1 MMPKTYFSAPL
12 SKSARDTEGRIRN
25 IFEGERRRPAV
36 LVLALVAAAA
46 LLCGSM
52 VSVRGRAST
61 AVGDEW
67 EQAVKESAE
76 RALSQPVETPTAL
89 PRYEYQGG
97 DPYLAAVCEWSVKRG
112 EQARYHEAQVTIPCP
127 LIADVDDSD
136 PQDIRVW
143 GNFWSF
149 SYTPRAT
156 TLFCVSG
163 GENPG
168 LLHLRAADSGYAV
181 FDAEMVGD
189 GGAYAKDM
197 QRIFGAIRLIKLDSL
212 DREEVRARFLDDYVR
227 WNALPFTQYQDY
239 GWPPAQLPNAPE
251 TPETAQLVRYA
262 DPAGWSIDYDLREF
276 SLHSFDENETGLS
289 GVGDLEGISINF
301 ERYSGTTTEAV
312 IAVRAEQMEQPTQ
325 MAAALGGIGA
335 TLLRDGATRGDV
347 VKDTYV
353 LALNETDT
361 LAVTVRNT
369 YYAVSG
375 DPVVQGGKEA
385 LEKTIKTFR
394 LTAPHNQALWA
405 NASPESGDVWIAEHM
420 TVAPALSPDRSD
432 IAMELVSADGEAVTV
447 ALSNHGSEVFMY
459 GEDFSLQVEL
469 DGTWY
474 VVPATP
480 GENWGFPSTANILR
494 PSETNEIACSLAM
507 YGELPHGTY
516 RIVKEGLAVEFI
528 R

>member
-1 MMPKTYFSAPL
+1 MKMPKTYFSAPL
-12 SKSARDTEGRIRN
+12 SKSAMDTEGRIRN
-25 IFEGERRRPAV
+25 IFEGQRRRPAV
-36 LVLALVAAAA
+36 IVLALVSAMA
-46 LLCGSM
+46 LLCGS
-52 VSVRGRAST
+52 VVAVRSKSAAASRESEVT
-61 AVGDEW
+61 AEVL
-67 EQAVKESAE
+67 AARVAE
-76 RALSQPVETPTAL
+76 ITEL
-89 PRYEYQGG
+89 PRFAYQGE
-97 DPYLAAVCEWSVKRG
+97 DPYLAAVCEWTVRGG
-112 EQARYHEAQVTIPCP
+112 EQARYWEAEVTIPAP
-127 LIADVDDSD
+127 LIADVDASN
-136 PQDIRVW
+136 PQDVRVW
-143 GNFWSF
+143 GNFWEF
-149 SYTPRAT
+149 SYTPQGT

-163 GENPG
+163 GERPG
-168 LLHLRAADSGYAV
+168 LLHLRAADGGYEV
-181 FDAEMVGD
+181 YNEEMVGD
-189 GGAYAKDM
+189 GEAYGKDM
-197 QRIFGAIRLIKLDSL
+197 RRIFGVARMLKLDAL
-212 DREEVRARFLDDYVR
+212 DRETVRAQYLADYVLQ
-227 WNALPFTQYQDY
+227 NDLPFTQYQDY
-239 GWPPAQLPNAPE
+239 GWDPVHIPGTPE
-251 TPETAQLVRYA
+251 TPESAQHVRYA
-262 DPAGWSIDYDLREF
+262 APAGWSIDYDLREF

-312 IAVRAEQMEQPTQ
+312 IAIRAEQMEQPTQ

-353 LALNETDT
+353 LTLNETDT

-369 YYAVSG
+369 YYGVSG

-394 LTAPHNQALWA
+394 LTAPDNQALWA
-405 NASPESGDVWIAEHM
+405 NASPETGDVWIAEHM

-432 IAMELVSADGEAVTV
+432 IAMELVSADGGAVTV
-447 ALSNHGSEVFMY
+447 ALSNHGSEAFMY
-459 GEDFSLQVEL
+459 GEDFSLQVKL

-507 YGELPHGTY
+507 YGELPHSTY
-516 RIVKEGLAVEFI
+516 RIVKDGLAVEFT

>member
-12 SKSARDTEGRIRN
+12 SKSAKDTEGRIRN
-25 IFEGERRRPAV
+25 IFEGQRRRPAII
-36 LVLALVAAAA
+36 VLAIVAAAA
-46 LLCGSM
+46 LLCGS
-52 VSVRGRAST
+52 VVAVRSKSAVASRESEVTAEVLAARAEEVT
-61 AVGDEW
+61 E
-67 EQAVKESAE
+67 
-76 RALSQPVETPTAL
+76 L
-89 PRYEYQGG
+89 PRFAYQGD
-97 DPYLAAVCEWSVKRG
+97 DPYLAAVCEWTVRGG
-112 EQARYHEAQVTIPCP
+112 EQARYWEAEVTIPAP
-127 LIADVDDSD
+127 LIADIDDSD

-149 SYTPRAT
+149 NYTSRGT
-156 TLFCVSG
+156 TLFFVSG
-163 GENPG
+163 GERPG
-168 LLHLRAADSGYAV
+168 LLHLRAKEGGYQV
-181 FDAEMVGD
+181 FDEEMVGYGD
-189 GGAYAKDM
+189 AYAKDM
-197 QRIFGAIRLIKLDSL
+197 RRIFGTIRMMKLNALDSKTVL
-212 DREEVRARFLDDYVR
+212 TQYIANYVLQ
-227 WNALPFTQYQDY
+227 NDLPFTQYQDY
-239 GWPPAQLPNAPE
+239 GWNPVHIPGTPE
-251 TPETAQLVRYA
+251 TPESAQRVRYA
-262 DPAGWSIDYDLREF
+262 DPVGWSVDYDLREF
-276 SLHSFDENETGLS
+276 SLSSFSNNETGLA
-289 GVGDLEGISINF
+289 GVGDLEGIHIDF
-301 ERYSGTTTEAV
+301 ERYDGTTAEAV
-312 IAVRAEQMEQPTQ
+312 IALLAEQMKQPTQ
-325 MAAALGGIGA
+325 KPVTIGA
-335 TLLRDGATRGDV
+335 KNIPATMLRDGTTRDEV
-347 VKDTYV
+347 VKDIYV
-353 LALNETDT
+353 IALNETDALT
-361 LAVTVRNT
+361 VTVRNT

-375 DPVVQGGKEA
+375 DPVVSGGKEA

-394 LTAPHNQALWA
+394 LAAPHNQALWA
-405 NASPESGDVWIAEHM
+405 NASPETGDVWIAEHM